1 MPIALSQDPAADALL
16 DRDPLALLI
25 GMVLDQQFPLERA
38 FAAPY
43 ELTRR
48 LGHELDVTEL
58 ANYDPDRLAAIFTG
72 PPALHRYPKSMA
84 ARVQAVCAI
93 LVGQYDGRVEQ
104 LWSGVADGAE
114 LLARIGALPGFGAQK
129 AKIYLALLGKQRG
142 VTPAG
147 WREAASPYGPEGTY
161 LSVADITDPQTL
173 GRVREYKQELKA
185 AAKAAARA
193 EQEQA
198 AGTDTAGTGTAGT
211 GEAGM
216 GKKPDRKAPATK
228 TTAARSRTSAQG
240 AARAARSRA
249 SAGTKAGR

>member
-48 LGHELDVTEL
+48 LGHELDVAEL
-58 ANYDPDRLAAIFTG
+58 ASYDPDRLAAIFTG

-84 ARVQAVCAI
+84 ARVQGVCAI
-93 LVGQYDGRVEQ
+93 LVAQYDGRVDQ
-104 LWSGVADGAE
+104 LWADVADGAE

-129 AKIYLALLGKQRG
+129 ATIYLALLGKQRG

-147 WREAASPYGPEGTY
+147 WREAAGPYGPEGTY
-161 LSVADITDPQTL
+161 RSVADITDPQTL
-173 GRVREYKQELKA
+173 VRVREYKQEMKA
-185 AAKAAARA
+185 RARA
-193 EQEQA
+193 EQEQRA
-198 AGTDTAGTGTAGT
+198 AGTG
-211 GEAGM
+211 
-216 GKKPDRKAPATK
+216 KPDPGKNPATKTPATK

-240 AARAARSRA
+240 AARASRPRA
-249 SAGTKAGR
+249 GAGTKAGM